1 VKVNHQC
8 AKRGKRDTLEGDR
21 GGQLEVQV
29 ESEGHEALRLADD
42 CNQQLIYNDI
52 SLFKLRSE

>member
-8 AKRGKRDTLEGDR
+8 AKRGKRDTHEGDR

-29 ESEGHEALRLADD
+29 ESEGNEALRLADD

-52 SLFKLRSE
+52 SLFKL